1 MKLKVLFSG
10 LNPVNSGRT
19 GRSALL
25 IIAFLFGASAIA
37 RLGAGS
43 GQAIAKGIAELSDAN
58 EAVEDTSQC
67 IPVGSIGSLV
77 ATLNERENRI
87 VTKER
92 ELEDLA
98 QTLKLAKDQFK
109 FNMAALVQAEDSLAA
124 MISRS
129 STAAEDDLA
138 RLTTVYENMKPAE
151 AANLFGE
158 MNPTFA
164 AGFIGRMRPDSAA
177 QILAGLP
184 PKTAY
189 TISVI
194 LAGRN
199 ANVPTE

>member
-1 MKLKVLFSG
+1 MKLKVLFSR

-37 RLGAGS
+37 RFGAGS

-58 EAVEDTSQC
+58 EVVEDTSQC

-77 ATLNERENRI
+77 ATLNERETRI

-199 ANVPTE
+199 ANAPTE